1 MVIGLTGRRDL
12 VITVEVQ
19 QTALDHK
26 SGTELAVTRHL
37 VEQAHNA
44 LETTLKQ
51 YNAAAL

>member
-1 MVIGLTGRRDL
+1 MEIGLTGQRDL
-12 VITVEVQ
+12 VMNVQVQ

-37 VEQAHNA
+37 VEQAHSA